1 MSDALVLTP
10 RSVVHSEAGSPRR
23 EIRMG
28 AAIAIAFFVVF
39 LGWAALVPLD
49 AGVNAAGTIAV
60 LGNRQTVQHK
70 DGGIVTAIHV
80 REGQHVTAGQVL
92 IELAAPDLKAAERA
106 LTSDYLTLLAQ
117 RARLLAERSGQ
128 RDFAPPVEFATL
140 NADDR
145 VIAEQVMQ
153 LQRAEM
159 RARSGSVSAQQSV
172 LGQRAGQLVQQ
183 QSGYVSQRN
192 ALIEQQRLIGE
203 ELEGLRKIAEKGF
216 ASMNRVRELE
226 REEAQLKGQQAA
238 MEAEFARAGEGIGE
252 TKMQSLSVTKARLEQ
267 IESDLKDTQSK
278 ISETLPKLVATR
290 EQLEHS
296 QVRAPATGQVVGLQV
311 FTVGGVVAP
320 GQKLMDI
327 VPDGRELIIQA
338 QLAPTDADDAFP
350 GQKAQIRF
358 LSIHNRS
365 LPLFTGTVRTVSA
378 DSFTDEKTGKSYFRS
393 EIVVPEAELNRVRSV
408 LGQGELRP
416 GLPVEAVLKVRS
428 RTALEYLLEPLTG
441 ALWRSGHEE

>member
-1 MSDALVLTP
+1 MSDALVLT
-10 RSVVHSEAGSPRR
+10 SAVHSEAGNPRR

-28 AAIAIAFFVVF
+28 AMIAAAFFVLF
-39 LGWAALVPLD
+39 LGWAAIVPLD
-49 AGVNAAGTIAV
+49 AGVHAGGTIAV
-60 LGNRQTVQHK
+60 AGNRQTVQHK
-70 DGGIVTAIHV
+70 DGGVVTAIHV

-92 IELAAPDLKAAERA
+92 IELSAPELKAAERA

-128 RDFAPPVEFATL
+128 RDFVPPAEFATL
-140 NADDR
+140 SPEDR
-145 VIAEQVMQ
+145 EIASQVMQ

-159 RARSGSVSAQQSV
+159 HARSGSISAQQSV

-183 QSGYVSQRN
+183 QSGYTQQR
-192 ALIEQQRLIGE
+192 ASLIEQQRLIQE
-203 ELEGLRKIAEKGF
+203 ELDGLRKIAEKGF

-226 REEAQLKGQQAA
+226 REQAQLRGQQAA
-238 MEAEFARAGEGIGE
+238 MEAEYARAGEGIGE
-252 TKMQSLSVTKARLEQ
+252 TKMQSLSVSRERLEQ

-296 QVRAPATGQVVGLQV
+296 QVRAPATGQVVGLQI

-327 VPDGRELIIQA
+327 VPDGRELIIQV

-350 GQKAQIRF
+350 GQRAQIRF

-378 DSFTDEKTGKSYFRS
+378 DSFTDEKTGKSYFRA
-393 EIVVPEAELNRVRSV
+393 EIVVPEAELNRVRSI

-428 RTALEYLLEPLTG
+428 RTALQYLLEPLTG
-441 ALWRSGHEE
+441 ALWRSGHED

>member
-1 MSDALVLTP
+1 MSDALVLTATP
-10 RSVVHSEAGSPRR
+10 HTEAGNPSR

-28 AAIAIAFFVVF
+28 VIIAAAFFVLF
-39 LGWAALVPLD
+39 LGWAAFVPLD
-49 AGVNAAGTIAV
+49 AGVHAGGTIAV
-60 LGNRQTVQHK
+60 AGNRQTVQHK
-70 DGGIVTAIHV
+70 DGGVVNAIHV
-80 REGQHVTAGQVL
+80 REGQHVRAGGVL
-92 IELAAPDLKAAERA
+92 IELSAPELKAAERA

-128 RDFAPPVEFATL
+128 RDFAAPAEFATL
-140 NADDR
+140 SPADR
-145 VIAEQVMQ
+145 ELAAQVMQ
-153 LQRAEM
+153 LQRSEM
-159 RARSGSVSAQQSV
+159 HARSGSISAQQSV

-183 QSGYVSQRN
+183 QSGYTQQRA
-192 ALIEQQRLIGE
+192 ALIEQQRLINE
-203 ELEGLRKIAEKGF
+203 ELDGLRKIAEKGF

-226 REEAQLKGQQAA
+226 RAESQLKGQQAA
-238 MEAEFARAGEGIGE
+238 MEAEYARAGEGIGE
-252 TKMQSLSVTKARLEQ
+252 TKMQSLSVSRERLEQ

-278 ISETLPKLVATR
+278 LSETLPKLVATR

-311 FTVGGVVAP
+311 FTVGGVVAA

-327 VPDGRELIIQA
+327 VPDGRELIVQA

-358 LSIHNRS
+358 LSVHNRT

-378 DSFTDEKTGKSYFRS
+378 DSFTDEKTGKSYFRA

-428 RTALEYLLEPLTG
+428 RTALQYLLEPLTG
-441 ALWRSGHEE
+441 ALWRSGHED

>member
-1 MSDALVLTP
+1 MSDALVLTSTP
-10 RSVVHSEAGSPRR
+10 HTAAGNPSR

-28 AAIAIAFFVVF
+28 VIIAAAFFVLF
-39 LGWAALVPLD
+39 LGWAAFVPLD
-49 AGVNAAGTIAV
+49 AGVHAGGTIAV
-60 LGNRQTVQHK
+60 AGNRQTVQHK
-70 DGGIVTAIHV
+70 DGGVVNAIHV
-80 REGQHVTAGQVL
+80 REGQHVRAGGVL
-92 IELAAPDLKAAERA
+92 IELSAPELKAAERA

-128 RDFAPPVEFATL
+128 RDFAAPAEFATL
-140 NADDR
+140 SPADR
-145 VIAEQVMQ
+145 ELAAQVMQ
-153 LQRAEM
+153 LQRSEM
-159 RARSGSVSAQQSV
+159 HARSGSISAQQSV

-183 QSGYVSQRN
+183 QSGYTQQRA
-192 ALIEQQRLIGE
+192 ALIEQQRLINE
-203 ELEGLRKIAEKGF
+203 ELDGLRKIAEKGF

-226 REEAQLKGQQAA
+226 RAESQLKGQQAA
-238 MEAEFARAGEGIGE
+238 MEAEYARAGEGIGE
-252 TKMQSLSVTKARLEQ
+252 TKMQSLSVSRERLEQ

-278 ISETLPKLVATR
+278 LSETLPKLVATR

-311 FTVGGVVAP
+311 FTVGGVVAA

-327 VPDGRELIIQA
+327 VPDGRELIVQA

-358 LSIHNRS
+358 LSVHNRT

-378 DSFTDEKTGKSYFRS
+378 DSFTDEKTGKSYFRA

-428 RTALEYLLEPLTG
+428 RTALQYLLEPLTG
-441 ALWRSGHEE
+441 ALWRSGHED

>member
-1 MSDALVLTP
+1 MSEALVLTSP
-10 RSVVHSEAGSPRR
+10 VHSEAGDPSR
-23 EIRMG
+23 EIRFG
-28 AAIAIAFFVVF
+28 AAIAIAFFFLF
-39 LGWAALVPLD
+39 LGWAAITPLD
-49 AGVNAAGTIAV
+49 AGVHAAGQIAV
-60 LGNRQTVQHK
+60 SGNRQTVQHK
-70 DGGIVTAIHV
+70 DGGTVTAIHV
-80 REGQHVTAGQVL
+80 REGQHVQAGQVL
-92 IELAAPDLKAAERA
+92 IELSAPELKASERA

-117 RARLLAERSGQ
+117 RSRLLAERLGQ
-128 RDFAPPVEFATL
+128 RDFSAPAEFATL
-140 NADDR
+140 SAADQP
-145 VIAEQVMQ
+145 IAAQVMQ
-153 LQRAEM
+153 LQRSEM
-159 RARSGSVSAQQSV
+159 RARLGSVSAQQSV
-172 LGQRAGQLVQQ
+172 LGQRASQLVQQ
-183 QSGYVSQRN
+183 QSGYTSQRA
-192 ALIEQQRLIGE
+192 ALIEQQRLINE
-203 ELEGLRKIAEKGF
+203 ELAGLRAIAEKGF

-226 REEAQLKGQQAA
+226 RQEAELKGQQAS
-238 MEAEFARAGEGIGE
+238 MESEYARAGEGIGE
-252 TKMQSLSVTKARLEQ
+252 TKMQSLSVSRERLEQ

-278 ISETLPKLVATR
+278 LSETLPKLVATR

-327 VPDGRELIIQA
+327 VPDGKELVIQA
-338 QLAPTDADDAFP
+338 QLAPTDADDAYP

-378 DSFTDEKTGKSYFRS
+378 DSFTDEKTGKSYFRT

-416 GLPVEAVLKVRS
+416 GLPVEAVLTVRK

-441 ALWRSGHEE
+441 ALWRSGHED